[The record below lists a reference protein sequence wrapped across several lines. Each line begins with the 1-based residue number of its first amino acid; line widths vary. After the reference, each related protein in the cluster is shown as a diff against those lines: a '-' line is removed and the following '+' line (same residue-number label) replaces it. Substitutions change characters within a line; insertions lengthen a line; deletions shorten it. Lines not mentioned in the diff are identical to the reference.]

1 MERSAVERHRRA
13 LGAPGASMLAEKLR
27 RLIPGTSAELRQRL
41 ESLGDIACCA
51 ALAAAGALGLW
62 VLAWMA
68 SRVAW
73 PG

>member
-1 MERSAVERHRRA
+1 
-13 LGAPGASMLAEKLR
+13 MLAEKLR

-41 ESLGDIACCA
+41 DSLGDIACCA
-51 ALAAAGALGLW
+51 ALVAAGALGLW